1 MMVQI
6 PKTGKA
12 MGLNH
17 LNISEVFLPKS
28 EAVSN
33 LLAEFKSNRDD
44 LNVKVRG
51 QLDKRN
57 EINRQVKELIS
68 EVQKQKSIR
77 NDANG
82 KVADLRKVR
91 LERTNELKELR
102 IKLRSS
108 EDNGSRGRSKKRNG
122 RPSSKIRHEMD
133 KLEWSHQTGKI
144 SPNKEKDFFAKMKRL
159 SAEYDK
165 VRKEEEESSSSI
177 LREVRAAEKAQQKAH
192 DAVTTASEESEEAH
206 SLMMELSDE
215 VEKLRGMANSEH
227 VRLTKT
233 KNNADELHN
242 KYIVSL
248 RCIHSMQDILKLSG
262 SKQKKIEEEGSL
274 EMTDLMSKL
283 MTGDT
288 LTTEELML
296 LQRS

>member
-1 MMVQI
+1 
-6 PKTGKA
+6 

-17 LNISEVFLPKS
+17 LNISEIFLPKS

-108 EDNGSRGRSKKRNG
+108 EDNGSVSYT
-122 RPSSKIRHEMD
+122 H
-133 KLEWSHQTGKI
+133 
-144 SPNKEKDFFAKMKRL
+144 
-159 SAEYDK
+159 
-165 VRKEEEESSSSI
+165 
-177 LREVRAAEKAQQKAH
+177 LR
-192 DAVTTASEESEEAH
+192 
-206 SLMMELSDE
+206 
-215 VEKLRGMANSEH
+215 AN
-227 VRLTKT
+227 
-233 KNNADELHN
+233 
-242 KYIVSL
+242 
-248 RCIHSMQDILKLSG
+248 
-262 SKQKKIEEEGSL
+262 
-274 EMTDLMSKL
+274 
-283 MTGDT
+283 
-288 LTTEELML
+288 
-296 LQRS
+296 

>member
-17 LNISEVFLPKS
+17 SNISEIFLPKS
-28 EAVSN
+28 ETVSN

-108 EDNGSRGRSKKRNG
+108 GDNGSRGRNKKRNG

-233 KNNADELHN
+233 KNNADELH
-242 KYIVSL
+242 SL
-248 RCIHSMQDILKLSG
+248 
-262 SKQKKIEEEGSL
+262 SKVHTFNARYSE
-274 EMTDLMSKL
+274 
-283 MTGDT
+283 T
-288 LTTEELML
+288 LGK
-296 LQRS
+296 